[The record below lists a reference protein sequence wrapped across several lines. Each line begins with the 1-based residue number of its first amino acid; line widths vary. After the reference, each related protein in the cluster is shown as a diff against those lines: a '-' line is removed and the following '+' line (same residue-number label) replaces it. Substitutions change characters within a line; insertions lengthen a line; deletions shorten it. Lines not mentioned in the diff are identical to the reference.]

1 MRFLSPKVL
10 IISIIQIAL
19 TVILLVA
26 LARLLDPARLRQL
39 LQAAD
44 PVWLMIGFVILAA
57 QQIIS
62 AERWRLVVVAL
73 SAPRYRMS
81 FYLFWQG
88 LSMLCS
94 MVLPSIIGADLVRT
108 YVLSGRTPIGTA
120 VRIVLIDRALGLL
133 ALATLVIVSVLILPR
148 FFIAQPLLLLSVAIA
163 VCGLATYLVLTRL
176 VPRLKGAQ
184 RAALAARELGLDLRR
199 TVEGSGRARVILISL
214 TLHLLSVF
222 AFVSLGNAI
231 GMPEVDFVHYLAI
244 VSCALLVTIIPI
256 SIGGWGIR
264 ESALVIG
271 FGLLSVEPERA
282 FTLSATF
289 GLLVMLSSAVVAL
302 LGIPTFFQKP
312 IEDLVDAR

>member
-10 IISIIQIAL
+10 IISAIQIAL
-19 TVILLVA
+19 TVVLLVA
-26 LARLLDPARLRQL
+26 LARVLDPAKLRQL
-39 LQAAD
+39 LQAAN
-44 PVWLMIGFVILAA
+44 PVWLTVGFIILTA

-73 SAPRYRMS
+73 SAPQYRMW

-88 LSMLCS
+88 LSMLCA

-108 YVLSGRTPIGTA
+108 YALSGCTPIGTV

-133 ALATLVIVSVLILPR
+133 ALATLVMVSVLVLPG
-148 FFIAQPLLLLSVAIA
+148 FFSAQPLLLLSVAIA
-163 VCGLATYLVLTRL
+163 VCGPATYLVLTRL
-176 VPRLKGAQ
+176 VPRLRGTQ
-184 RAALAARELGLDLRR
+184 RLVLAARELGLDLKR
-199 TVEGSGRARVILISL
+199 TVEGKGSTRVILISL
-214 TLHLLSVF
+214 SLHLLSVF
-222 AFVSLGNAI
+222 AFLALGNAI

-271 FGLLSVEPERA
+271 FGLVSVEPERA

-302 LGIPTFFQKP
+302 LGTPTFFQKP
-312 IEDLVDAR
+312 IDDPVDAR

>member
-10 IISIIQIAL
+10 IISAIQIAL
-19 TVILLVA
+19 TVVLLVA
-26 LARLLDPARLRQL
+26 LARVLDPAKLRQL
-39 LQAAD
+39 LQAAN
-44 PVWLMIGFVILAA
+44 PVWLTVGFIILTA

-73 SAPRYRMS
+73 SAPQYRMW

-88 LSMLCS
+88 LSMLCA

-108 YVLSGRTPIGTA
+108 YALSGRTPIGTV

-133 ALATLVIVSVLILPR
+133 ALATLVIVSVLVLPG
-148 FFIAQPLLLLSVAIA
+148 FFSAQPLLLLSVAIA
-163 VCGLATYLVLTRL
+163 VCGPATYLALTRL
-176 VPRLKGAQ
+176 VPRLRGTQ
-184 RAALAARELGLDLRR
+184 RLVLAARELGLDLRR
-199 TVEGSGRARVILISL
+199 TVEGKGSARVILISL
-214 TLHLLSVF
+214 SLHLLSVF
-222 AFVSLGNAI
+222 AFLALGNAI

-271 FGLLSVEPERA
+271 FGLVSVEPERA

-302 LGIPTFFQKP
+302 LGTPTFFQKP
-312 IEDLVDAR
+312 IDDPVDAR

>member
-10 IISIIQIAL
+10 IISAIQIAL
-19 TVILLVA
+19 TVVLLVA
-26 LARLLDPARLRQL
+26 LARLLDPAKLREL
-39 LQAAD
+39 LQAAN
-44 PVWLMIGFVILAA
+44 PVWLTVGFAILTA

-73 SAPRYRMS
+73 SAPQYRMW

-108 YVLSGRTPIGTA
+108 YALSGRTPIGTV

-133 ALATLVIVSVLILPR
+133 ALATLVLVSVLLLPR
-148 FFIAQPLLLLSVAIA
+148 FFSAQPLLLLSVAIA
-163 VCGLATYLVLTRL
+163 ICGPVTYLVLTRL
-176 VPRLKGAQ
+176 VPRLKGPQ
-184 RAALAARELGLDLRR
+184 RLVLAARQLGLDLKR
-199 TVEGSGRARVILISL
+199 TVEGKGSTRVILISL
-214 TLHLLSVF
+214 SLHLLSVF
-222 AFVSLGNAI
+222 AFLALGNAI

-271 FGLLSVEPERA
+271 FGLVSVEPERA

-289 GLLVMLSSAVVAL
+289 GVLVMLSSAVVAL
-302 LGIPTFFQKP
+302 LGTPTFFQKP
-312 IEDLVDAR
+312 ADDLAEAR

>member
-10 IISIIQIAL
+10 VISVIQFAL
-19 TVILLVA
+19 TVVLLVA
-26 LARLLDPARLRQL
+26 LTRVLDPAKLRQL
-39 LQAAD
+39 LQAAN
-44 PVWLMIGFVILAA
+44 PVWLTVGFVILTA

-62 AERWRLVVVAL
+62 AERWRLVAVAL
-73 SAPRYRMS
+73 SAPKYSMW

-108 YVLSGRTPIGTA
+108 YALSGRTPIGTV

-133 ALATLVIVSVLILPR
+133 ALATLVIVSVLVLPG
-148 FFIAQPLLLLSVAIA
+148 FFKAQPLLLLSVAIA
-163 VCGLATYLVLTRL
+163 VCGPATYLILTRL
-176 VPRLKGAQ
+176 VPRLRGTQ
-184 RAALAARELGLDLRR
+184 RLVLAARELGLDLKR
-199 TVEGSGRARVILISL
+199 TVEGKGSTRVILISL
-214 TLHLLSVF
+214 SLHLLSVF
-222 AFVSLGNAI
+222 AFLALGNAI

-271 FGLLSVEPERA
+271 FGLVSVEPERA

-289 GLLVMLSSAVVAL
+289 GLLVMLSSATVAL

>member
-1 MRFLSPKVL
+1 MRFLSPKIL
-10 IISIIQIAL
+10 IISVIQIAL
-19 TVILLVA
+19 TVVLLVA
-26 LARLLDPARLRQL
+26 LARLLDPAKLRQL
-39 LQAAD
+39 LQAAN
-44 PVWLMIGFVILAA
+44 PVWLTVGIVILTA

-62 AERWRLVVVAL
+62 AERWRLVAVAL
-73 SAPRYRMS
+73 SAPQYRMW

-108 YVLSGRTPIGTA
+108 YALSGRTPIGTV

-133 ALATLVIVSVLILPR
+133 ALATLVIVSVLVLPG
-148 FFIAQPLLLLSVAIA
+148 FFSAQPLLLLSVAIA
-163 VCGLATYLVLTRL
+163 VCGPATYLVLTRL
-176 VPRLKGAQ
+176 VPGLRGTQRLV
-184 RAALAARELGLDLRR
+184 LAARELGLDLKR
-199 TVEGSGRARVILISL
+199 TVEGKGSTRVILISL
-214 TLHLLSVF
+214 SLHLLSVF
-222 AFVSLGNAI
+222 AFLALGNAI

-271 FGLLSVEPERA
+271 FGLVSVEPERA

-312 IEDLVDAR
+312 IEDPVDAR

>member
-10 IISIIQIAL
+10 IISVIQIAL
-19 TVILLVA
+19 TVVLLVA
-26 LARLLDPARLRQL
+26 LARLLDPAKLRQL
-39 LQAAD
+39 LQAAN
-44 PVWLMIGFVILAA
+44 PVWLTVGFLILTA

-62 AERWRLVVVAL
+62 AERWRLVAVAL
-73 SAPRYRMS
+73 SAPQYRMW

-108 YVLSGRTPIGTA
+108 YALSGRTPIGPV

-133 ALATLVIVSVLILPR
+133 ALATLVMVSVLVLPG
-148 FFIAQPLLLLSVAIA
+148 FFSAQPLLLLSVAIA
-163 VCGLATYLVLTRL
+163 VCGPATYLALTRL
-176 VPRLKGAQ
+176 VPRLRGTQ
-184 RAALAARELGLDLRR
+184 RLVLAARELGLDLRR
-199 TVEGSGRARVILISL
+199 TVEGKGSARVILISL
-214 TLHLLSVF
+214 SLHLLSVF
-222 AFVSLGNAI
+222 AFLALGNAI

-271 FGLLSVEPERA
+271 FGLVSVEPERA

-302 LGIPTFFQKP
+302 LGTPTFFQKP
-312 IEDLVDAR
+312 IDDPVDAR

>member
-10 IISIIQIAL
+10 IISVIQIAL
-19 TVILLVA
+19 TVVLLVA
-26 LARLLDPARLRQL
+26 LARLLDPAKLRQL
-39 LQAAD
+39 LQAAN
-44 PVWLMIGFVILAA
+44 PVWLTVGFLILTA

-62 AERWRLVVVAL
+62 AERWRLVAVAL
-73 SAPRYRMS
+73 SAPQYRMW

-108 YVLSGRTPIGTA
+108 YALSGRTPIGMV

-133 ALATLVIVSVLILPR
+133 ALATLVIVSVLVLPG
-148 FFIAQPLLLLSVAIA
+148 FFSAQPLLLLSVAIA
-163 VCGLATYLVLTRL
+163 VCGPATYLALTRL
-176 VPRLKGAQ
+176 VPRLRGTQ
-184 RAALAARELGLDLRR
+184 RLVLAARELGLDLRR
-199 TVEGSGRARVILISL
+199 TVEGKGSARVILISL
-214 TLHLLSVF
+214 SLHLLSVF
-222 AFVSLGNAI
+222 AFLALGNAI

-271 FGLLSVEPERA
+271 FGLVSVEPERA

-302 LGIPTFFQKP
+302 LGTPTFFQKP
-312 IEDLVDAR
+312 IEDPVDAR

>member
-1 MRFLSPKVL
+1 MRFLSPKIL
-10 IISIIQIAL
+10 IISVIQIAL
-19 TVILLVA
+19 TVVLLVA
-26 LARLLDPARLRQL
+26 LARLLDPAKLRQL
-39 LQAAD
+39 LQAAN
-44 PVWLMIGFVILAA
+44 PVWLTVGFIILTA

-73 SAPRYRMS
+73 SAPQYRMW

-108 YVLSGRTPIGTA
+108 YALSGRTPIGTV

-133 ALATLVIVSVLILPR
+133 ALATLVIVSVLVLPG
-148 FFIAQPLLLLSVAIA
+148 FFSAQPLLLLSVAIA
-163 VCGLATYLVLTRL
+163 VCGPATYLVLTRL
-176 VPRLKGAQ
+176 VPRLRGTQ
-184 RAALAARELGLDLRR
+184 RLVLAARELGLDLKR
-199 TVEGSGRARVILISL
+199 TVEGKGSTRVILISL
-214 TLHLLSVF
+214 SLHLLSVF
-222 AFVSLGNAI
+222 AFLALGNAI

-271 FGLLSVEPERA
+271 FGLVSVEPERA

-302 LGIPTFFQKP
+302 LGTPTFFQKP
-312 IEDLVDAR
+312 IEDPVDAR

>member
-10 IISIIQIAL
+10 IISAIQIAL
-19 TVILLVA
+19 TVVLLVA
-26 LARLLDPARLRQL
+26 LARVLDPAKLRQL
-39 LQAAD
+39 LQAAN
-44 PVWLMIGFVILAA
+44 PVWLTVGFIILIA

-73 SAPRYRMS
+73 SAPQYRMW

-88 LSMLCS
+88 LSMLCG

-108 YVLSGRTPIGTA
+108 YALSGRTPIGTV

-133 ALATLVIVSVLILPR
+133 ALATLVIVSVLVLPG
-148 FFIAQPLLLLSVAIA
+148 FFSAQPLLLLSVAIA
-163 VCGLATYLVLTRL
+163 VCGPATYLVLTRL
-176 VPRLKGAQ
+176 VPRLRGTQ
-184 RAALAARELGLDLRR
+184 RLVLAARELGLDLKR
-199 TVEGSGRARVILISL
+199 TVEGKGSTRVILISL
-214 TLHLLSVF
+214 SLHLLSVF
-222 AFVSLGNAI
+222 AFLALGNAI

-271 FGLLSVEPERA
+271 FGLVSVEPERA

-302 LGIPTFFQKP
+302 LGTPTFFQKP
-312 IEDLVDAR
+312 IEDPVDAR

>member
-1 MRFLSPKVL
+1 MRFLSPKIL
-10 IISIIQIAL
+10 IISVIQIAL
-19 TVILLVA
+19 TVVLLVA
-26 LARLLDPARLRQL
+26 LARLLDPAKLRQL
-39 LQAAD
+39 LQAAN
-44 PVWLMIGFVILAA
+44 PVWLTVGFLILTA

-62 AERWRLVVVAL
+62 AERWRLVAVAL
-73 SAPRYRMS
+73 SAPQYRMW

-108 YVLSGRTPIGTA
+108 YALSGRTPIGTV

-133 ALATLVIVSVLILPR
+133 ALATLVIVSVLVLPG
-148 FFIAQPLLLLSVAIA
+148 FFSAQPLLLLSVAIA
-163 VCGLATYLVLTRL
+163 VCGPATYLVLTRL
-176 VPRLKGAQ
+176 VPGLRGTQRLV
-184 RAALAARELGLDLRR
+184 LAARELGLDLKR
-199 TVEGSGRARVILISL
+199 TVEGKGSTRVILISL
-214 TLHLLSVF
+214 SLHLLSVF
-222 AFVSLGNAI
+222 AFLALGNAI

-271 FGLLSVEPERA
+271 FGLVSVEPERA

-312 IEDLVDAR
+312 IEDPVDAR

>member
-10 IISIIQIAL
+10 IISVIQIAL
-19 TVILLVA
+19 TVVLLVA
-26 LARLLDPARLRQL
+26 LARLLDPAKLRQL
-39 LQAAD
+39 LQAAN
-44 PVWLMIGFVILAA
+44 PVWLTVGFLILTA

-62 AERWRLVVVAL
+62 AERWRLVAVAL
-73 SAPRYRMS
+73 SAPQYRMW

-108 YVLSGRTPIGTA
+108 YALSGRTPIGMV

-133 ALATLVIVSVLILPR
+133 ALATLVIVSVLVLPG
-148 FFIAQPLLLLSVAIA
+148 FFSAQPLLLLSVAIA
-163 VCGLATYLVLTRL
+163 VCGPATYLALTRL
-176 VPRLKGAQ
+176 VPRLRGTQ
-184 RAALAARELGLDLRR
+184 RLVLAARELGLDLKR
-199 TVEGSGRARVILISL
+199 TVEGKGSTRVILISL
-214 TLHLLSVF
+214 SLHLLSVF
-222 AFVSLGNAI
+222 AFLALGNAI

-271 FGLLSVEPERA
+271 FGLVSVEPERA

-302 LGIPTFFQKP
+302 LGTPTFFQKP
-312 IEDLVDAR
+312 IDDPVDAR

>member
-10 IISIIQIAL
+10 IISAIQIAL
-19 TVILLVA
+19 TVVLLVA
-26 LARLLDPARLRQL
+26 LARVLDPAKLRQL
-39 LQAAD
+39 LQAAN
-44 PVWLMIGFVILAA
+44 PVWLTVGFLILTA

-62 AERWRLVVVAL
+62 AERWRLVAVAL
-73 SAPRYRMS
+73 SAPQYRMW

-108 YVLSGRTPIGTA
+108 YALSGRTPIGMV

-133 ALATLVIVSVLILPR
+133 ALATLVIVSVLVLPG
-148 FFIAQPLLLLSVAIA
+148 FFSAQPLLLLSVAIA
-163 VCGLATYLVLTRL
+163 VCGPATYLVLTRL
-176 VPRLKGAQ
+176 VPRLRGTQ
-184 RAALAARELGLDLRR
+184 RLVLAARELGLDLKR
-199 TVEGSGRARVILISL
+199 TVEGKGSTRVILISL
-214 TLHLLSVF
+214 SLHLLSVF
-222 AFVSLGNAI
+222 AFLALGNAI

-271 FGLLSVEPERA
+271 LGLVSVEPERA

-302 LGIPTFFQKP
+302 LGTPTFFQKP
-312 IEDLVDAR
+312 IDDPVDAR

>member
-10 IISIIQIAL
+10 IISAIQIAL
-19 TVILLVA
+19 TVVLLVA
-26 LARLLDPARLRQL
+26 LARVLDPAKLRQL
-39 LQAAD
+39 LQAAN
-44 PVWLMIGFVILAA
+44 PVWLTVGFIILTA

-73 SAPRYRMS
+73 SAPQYRMW

-108 YVLSGRTPIGTA
+108 YALSGRTPIGTV

-133 ALATLVIVSVLILPR
+133 ALATLVIVSVLVLPG
-148 FFIAQPLLLLSVAIA
+148 FFSAQPLLLLSVAIA
-163 VCGLATYLVLTRL
+163 VCGPATYLVLTRL
-176 VPRLKGAQ
+176 VPRLKGTQ
-184 RAALAARELGLDLRR
+184 RLVLAARELGLDLKR
-199 TVEGSGRARVILISL
+199 TVEGKGSTRVILISL
-214 TLHLLSVF
+214 SLHLLSVF
-222 AFVSLGNAI
+222 AFLALGNAI

-271 FGLLSVEPERA
+271 FGLVSVEPERA

-312 IEDLVDAR
+312 IEDPVDAR

>member
-1 MRFLSPKVL
+1 MRFLSPKIL
-10 IISIIQIAL
+10 IISVIQIAL
-19 TVILLVA
+19 TVVLLVA
-26 LARLLDPARLRQL
+26 LARLLDPAKLRQL
-39 LQAAD
+39 LQAAN
-44 PVWLMIGFVILAA
+44 PVWLTVGFIILTA

-73 SAPRYRMS
+73 SAPQYRMW

-88 LSMLCS
+88 LSMLCA

-108 YVLSGRTPIGTA
+108 YALSGRTPIGTV

-133 ALATLVIVSVLILPR
+133 ALATLVMVSVLVLPG
-148 FFIAQPLLLLSVAIA
+148 FFSAQPLLLLSVAIA
-163 VCGLATYLVLTRL
+163 VCGPATYLALTRL
-176 VPRLKGAQ
+176 VPRLRGTQ
-184 RAALAARELGLDLRR
+184 RLVLAARELGLDLRR
-199 TVEGSGRARVILISL
+199 TVEGKGSARVILISL
-214 TLHLLSVF
+214 SLHLLSVF
-222 AFVSLGNAI
+222 AFLALGNAI

-271 FGLLSVEPERA
+271 FGLVSVEPERA

-302 LGIPTFFQKP
+302 LGTPTFFQKP
-312 IEDLVDAR
+312 IDDPVDAR

>member
-10 IISIIQIAL
+10 IISAIQIAL
-19 TVILLVA
+19 TVVLLVA
-26 LARLLDPARLRQL
+26 LARVLDPAKLRQL
-39 LQAAD
+39 LQAAN
-44 PVWLMIGFVILAA
+44 PVWLTVGFIILTA

-73 SAPRYRMS
+73 SAPQYRMW

-108 YVLSGRTPIGTA
+108 YALSGRTPIGTV

-133 ALATLVIVSVLILPR
+133 ALATLVMVSVLVLPG
-148 FFIAQPLLLLSVAIA
+148 FFSAQPLLLLSVAIA
-163 VCGLATYLVLTRL
+163 VCGPATYLVLTRL
-176 VPRLKGAQ
+176 VPRLRGTQ
-184 RAALAARELGLDLRR
+184 RLVLAARELGLDLKR
-199 TVEGSGRARVILISL
+199 TVEGKGSTRVILISL
-214 TLHLLSVF
+214 SLHLLSVF
-222 AFVSLGNAI
+222 AFLALGNAI

-271 FGLLSVEPERA
+271 FGLVSVEPERA

-302 LGIPTFFQKP
+302 LGTPTFFQKP
-312 IEDLVDAR
+312 IEDPVDAR

>member
-26 LARLLDPARLRQL
+26 LARLLDPAKLRQL

-73 SAPRYRMS
+73 SAPQYRMS

-133 ALATLVIVSVLILPR
+133 ALTTLVIVSVLILPR

-163 VCGLATYLVLTRL
+163 VCGPATYLILTRL

-312 IEDLVDAR
+312 IEDLGDAR

>member
-10 IISIIQIAL
+10 IISVIQIAL
-19 TVILLVA
+19 TVVLLVA
-26 LARLLDPARLRQL
+26 LARLLDPAKLRQL
-39 LQAAD
+39 LQAAN
-44 PVWLMIGFVILAA
+44 PVWLTVGFLILTA

-62 AERWRLVVVAL
+62 AERWRLVAVAL
-73 SAPRYRMS
+73 SAPQYRMW

-108 YVLSGRTPIGTA
+108 YALSGRTPIGMV

-133 ALATLVIVSVLILPR
+133 ALATLVIVSVLVLPG
-148 FFIAQPLLLLSVAIA
+148 FFSAQPLLLLSVAIA
-163 VCGLATYLVLTRL
+163 VCGPATYLVLTRL
-176 VPRLKGAQ
+176 VPRLRGTQ
-184 RAALAARELGLDLRR
+184 RLVLAARELGLDLKR
-199 TVEGSGRARVILISL
+199 TVEGKGSARVILISAS
-214 TLHLLSVF
+214 LHLLSVF
-222 AFVSLGNAI
+222 AFLALGNAI

-271 FGLLSVEPERA
+271 FGLVSVEPERA

-302 LGIPTFFQKP
+302 LGTPTFFQKP
-312 IEDLVDAR
+312 IPVDAR

>member
-10 IISIIQIAL
+10 IISAIQIAL
-19 TVILLVA
+19 TVVLLVA
-26 LARLLDPARLRQL
+26 LARLLDPAKLRQL
-39 LQAAD
+39 LQAAN
-44 PVWLMIGFVILAA
+44 PVWLTVGFLILTA

-62 AERWRLVVVAL
+62 AERWRLVAVAL
-73 SAPRYRMS
+73 SAPQYRMW

-108 YVLSGRTPIGTA
+108 YALSGRTPIGMV

-133 ALATLVIVSVLILPR
+133 ALATLVIVSVLVLPG
-148 FFIAQPLLLLSVAIA
+148 FFSAQPLLLLSVAIA
-163 VCGLATYLVLTRL
+163 VCGPATYLALTRL
-176 VPRLKGAQ
+176 VPRLRGTQ
-184 RAALAARELGLDLRR
+184 RLVLAARELGLDLRR
-199 TVEGSGRARVILISL
+199 TVEGKGSARVILISL
-214 TLHLLSVF
+214 SLHLLSVF
-222 AFVSLGNAI
+222 AFLALGNAI

-271 FGLLSVEPERA
+271 FGLVSVEPERA

-312 IEDLVDAR
+312 IEDPVDAR

>member
-10 IISIIQIAL
+10 IISAIQIAL
-19 TVILLVA
+19 TVVLLVA
-26 LARLLDPARLRQL
+26 LARVLDPAKLRQL
-39 LQAAD
+39 LQAAN
-44 PVWLMIGFVILAA
+44 PVWLTVGFIILTA

-73 SAPRYRMS
+73 SAPQYRMW

-88 LSMLCS
+88 LSMLCA

-108 YVLSGRTPIGTA
+108 YALSGRTPIGTV

-133 ALATLVIVSVLILPR
+133 ALATLVIVSVLVLPG
-148 FFIAQPLLLLSVAIA
+148 FFSAQPLLLLSVAIA
-163 VCGLATYLVLTRL
+163 VCGPATYLALTRL
-176 VPRLKGAQ
+176 VPRLRGTQ
-184 RAALAARELGLDLRR
+184 RLVLAARELGLDLKR
-199 TVEGSGRARVILISL
+199 TVEGKGSTRVILISL
-214 TLHLLSVF
+214 SLHLLSVF
-222 AFVSLGNAI
+222 AFLALGNAI

-271 FGLLSVEPERA
+271 FGLVSVEPERA

-302 LGIPTFFQKP
+302 LGTPTFFQKP
-312 IEDLVDAR
+312 IEDPVDAR

>member
-10 IISIIQIAL
+10 IISAIQIAL
-19 TVILLVA
+19 TVVLLVA
-26 LARLLDPARLRQL
+26 LARVLDPAKLRQL
-39 LQAAD
+39 LQAAN
-44 PVWLMIGFVILAA
+44 PVWLTVGFIILTA

-73 SAPRYRMS
+73 SAPQYRMW

-88 LSMLCS
+88 LSMLCA

-108 YVLSGRTPIGTA
+108 YALSGRTPIGMV

-133 ALATLVIVSVLILPR
+133 ALATLVIVSVLVLPG
-148 FFIAQPLLLLSVAIA
+148 FFSAQPLLLLSVAIA
-163 VCGLATYLVLTRL
+163 VCGPATYLALTRL
-176 VPRLKGAQ
+176 VPRLRGTQ
-184 RAALAARELGLDLRR
+184 RLVLAARELGLDLKR
-199 TVEGSGRARVILISL
+199 TVEGKGSTRVILISL
-214 TLHLLSVF
+214 SLHLLSVF
-222 AFVSLGNAI
+222 AFLALGNAI

-271 FGLLSVEPERA
+271 FGLVSVEPERA

-302 LGIPTFFQKP
+302 FGTPTFFQKP
-312 IEDLVDAR
+312 IEDPVDAR

>member
-1 MRFLSPKVL
+1 MRFLSPKIF
-10 IISIIQIAL
+10 IISVIQIAL
-19 TVILLVA
+19 TVVLLVA
-26 LARLLDPARLRQL
+26 LARLLDPAKLRQL
-39 LQAAD
+39 LQAAN
-44 PVWLMIGFVILAA
+44 PVWLTVGIVILTA

-62 AERWRLVVVAL
+62 AERWRLVAVAL
-73 SAPRYRMS
+73 SAPQYRMW

-108 YVLSGRTPIGTA
+108 YALSGRTPIGTV

-133 ALATLVIVSVLILPR
+133 ALATLVIVSVLVLPG
-148 FFIAQPLLLLSVAIA
+148 FFSAQPLLLLSVAIA
-163 VCGLATYLVLTRL
+163 VCGPATYLVLTRL
-176 VPRLKGAQ
+176 VPGLRGTQRLV
-184 RAALAARELGLDLRR
+184 LAARELGLDLKR
-199 TVEGSGRARVILISL
+199 TVEGKGSTRVILISL
-214 TLHLLSVF
+214 SLHLLSVF
-222 AFVSLGNAI
+222 AFLALGNAI

-271 FGLLSVEPERA
+271 FGLVSVEPERA

-312 IEDLVDAR
+312 IEDPVDAR

>member
-10 IISIIQIAL
+10 IISVIQIAL
-19 TVILLVA
+19 TVVLLVA
-26 LARLLDPARLRQL
+26 LARLLDPAKLRQL
-39 LQAAD
+39 LQAAN
-44 PVWLMIGFVILAA
+44 PVWLTVGFLILTA

-62 AERWRLVVVAL
+62 AERWRLVAVAL
-73 SAPRYRMS
+73 SAPQYRMW

-108 YVLSGRTPIGTA
+108 YALSGRTPIGMV

-133 ALATLVIVSVLILPR
+133 ALATLVIVSVLVLPS
-148 FFIAQPLLLLSVAIA
+148 FFSAQPLLLLSVAIA
-163 VCGLATYLVLTRL
+163 VCGPATYLALTRL
-176 VPRLKGAQ
+176 VPRLRGTQ
-184 RAALAARELGLDLRR
+184 RLVLAARELGLDLRR
-199 TVEGSGRARVILISL
+199 TVEGKGSARVILISL
-214 TLHLLSVF
+214 SLHLLSVF
-222 AFVSLGNAI
+222 AFLALGNAI

-271 FGLLSVEPERA
+271 FGLVSVEPERA

-302 LGIPTFFQKP
+302 LGTPTFFQKP
-312 IEDLVDAR
+312 IDDPVNAR

>member
-1 MRFLSPKVL
+1 VRLLSPKIL
-10 IISIIQIAL
+10 IISVIQIAL

-26 LARLLDPARLRQL
+26 LARLLDPAKLRQL
-39 LQAAD
+39 LQAAN
-44 PVWLMIGFVILAA
+44 PVWLTVGFVILVA

-73 SAPRYRMS
+73 STPQYRMR

-108 YVLSGRTPIGTA
+108 YALSGRTPIGTV

-133 ALATLVIVSVLILPR
+133 VLATLVIVSVLILPR
-148 FFIAQPLLLLSVAIA
+148 FFVAQPLLLLAVAIA
-163 VCGLATYLVLTRL
+163 VCGPVTYLVLTRL
-176 VPRLKGAQ
+176 IPRLRGSQ
-184 RAALAARELGLDLRR
+184 RLVLAARQLGLDLKR
-199 TVEGSGRARVILISL
+199 TVEGKGSTRVILTSL
-214 TLHLLSVF
+214 SLHLLSVF
-222 AFVSLGNAI
+222 AFLALGNAF
-231 GMPEVDFVHYLAI
+231 GMPEVDFAHYLAI
-244 VSCALLVTIIPI
+244 VSSALLVTIIPI

-271 FGLLSVEPERA
+271 FGLVSVEPERA

-289 GLLVMLSSAVVAL
+289 GLLVMLSSGVVAL
-302 LGIPTFFQKP
+302 LGTPTFFQKP
-312 IEDLVDAR
+312 IDDLADAR

>member
-10 IISIIQIAL
+10 IISAIQIAL
-19 TVILLVA
+19 TVVLLVA
-26 LARLLDPARLRQL
+26 LARVLDPAKLRQL
-39 LQAAD
+39 LQAAN
-44 PVWLMIGFVILAA
+44 PVWLTVGFLILTA

-62 AERWRLVVVAL
+62 AERWRLVAVAL
-73 SAPRYRMS
+73 SAPQYRMW

-88 LSMLCS
+88 LSMLCA

-108 YVLSGRTPIGTA
+108 YALSGRTPIGMV

-133 ALATLVIVSVLILPR
+133 ALATLVIVSVLVLPG
-148 FFIAQPLLLLSVAIA
+148 FFSAQPLLLLSVAIA
-163 VCGLATYLVLTRL
+163 VCGPATYLVLTRL
-176 VPRLKGAQ
+176 VPRLRGTQ
-184 RAALAARELGLDLRR
+184 RLVLAARELGLDLKR
-199 TVEGSGRARVILISL
+199 TVEGKGSTRVILISL
-214 TLHLLSVF
+214 SLHLLSVF
-222 AFVSLGNAI
+222 AFLALGNAI

-271 FGLLSVEPERA
+271 FGLVSVEPERA

-302 LGIPTFFQKP
+302 LGTPTFFQKP
-312 IEDLVDAR
+312 IEDPVDAR

>member
-10 IISIIQIAL
+10 IISAIQIAL
-19 TVILLVA
+19 TVVLLVA
-26 LARLLDPARLRQL
+26 LARVLDPAKLRQL
-39 LQAAD
+39 LQAAN
-44 PVWLMIGFVILAA
+44 PVWLTVGFIILTA

-73 SAPRYRMS
+73 SAPQYRMW

-88 LSMLCS
+88 LSMLCA

-108 YVLSGRTPIGTA
+108 YALSGRTPIGTV

-133 ALATLVIVSVLILPR
+133 ALATLVMVSVLVLPG
-148 FFIAQPLLLLSVAIA
+148 FFSAQPLLLLSVAIA
-163 VCGLATYLVLTRL
+163 VCGPATYLVLTRL
-176 VPRLKGAQ
+176 VPRLRGTQ
-184 RAALAARELGLDLRR
+184 RLVLAARELGLDLKR
-199 TVEGSGRARVILISL
+199 TVEGKGSTRVILISL
-214 TLHLLSVF
+214 SLHLLSVF
-222 AFVSLGNAI
+222 AFLALGNAI

-271 FGLLSVEPERA
+271 FGLVSVEPERA

-312 IEDLVDAR
+312 IEDPVDAR

>member
-10 IISIIQIAL
+10 IISAIQIAL
-19 TVILLVA
+19 TVVLLVA
-26 LARLLDPARLRQL
+26 LARLLDPAKLRQL
-39 LQAAD
+39 LQAAN
-44 PVWLMIGFVILAA
+44 PVWLTVGFLILTA

-62 AERWRLVVVAL
+62 AERWRLVAVAL
-73 SAPRYRMS
+73 SAPQYRMW

-108 YVLSGRTPIGTA
+108 YALSGRTPIGMV

-133 ALATLVIVSVLILPR
+133 ALATLVIVSVLVLPG
-148 FFIAQPLLLLSVAIA
+148 FFSAQPLLLLSVAIA
-163 VCGLATYLVLTRL
+163 VCGPATYLALTRL
-176 VPRLKGAQ
+176 VPRLRGTQ
-184 RAALAARELGLDLRR
+184 RLVLAARELGLDLRR
-199 TVEGSGRARVILISL
+199 TVEGKGSARVILISL
-214 TLHLLSVF
+214 SLHLLSVF
-222 AFVSLGNAI
+222 AFLALGNAI

-271 FGLLSVEPERA
+271 FGLVSVEPERA

-302 LGIPTFFQKP
+302 LGTPTFFQKP
-312 IEDLVDAR
+312 IDDPVDAR

>member
-73 SAPRYRMS
+73 SAPQYRMS

>member
-10 IISIIQIAL
+10 IISAIQIAL

-26 LARLLDPARLRQL
+26 LARLLDPAKLRQL
-39 LQAAD
+39 LQAAN
-44 PVWLMIGFVILAA
+44 PVWLTVGFIILTA

-73 SAPRYRMS
+73 SAPQYRMW

-108 YVLSGRTPIGTA
+108 YALSGRTPIGTV

-133 ALATLVIVSVLILPR
+133 ALATLVLVSVLILPR
-148 FFIAQPLLLLSVAIA
+148 FFNAQPLLLLSVAIA
-163 VCGLATYLVLTRL
+163 ICGPATYLVLTRL
-176 VPRLKGAQ
+176 VPRLKGSH
-184 RAALAARELGLDLRR
+184 RLVLAARELGLDLKR
-199 TVEGSGRARVILISL
+199 TVEGKGSTRVILISL
-214 TLHLLSVF
+214 SLHLLSVF
-222 AFVSLGNAI
+222 AFLALGNAI

-271 FGLLSVEPERA
+271 FGLVSVEPERA

-312 IEDLVDAR
+312 IEDLVDAE

>member
-10 IISIIQIAL
+10 IISAIQIAL
-19 TVILLVA
+19 TVVLLVA
-26 LARLLDPARLRQL
+26 LARVLDPAKLRQL
-39 LQAAD
+39 LQAAN
-44 PVWLMIGFVILAA
+44 PVWLTVGFIILTA

-62 AERWRLVVVAL
+62 AERWRLVAVAL
-73 SAPRYRMS
+73 SAPQYRMW

-108 YVLSGRTPIGTA
+108 YALSGRTPIGTV

-133 ALATLVIVSVLILPR
+133 ALATLVIVSVLVLPG
-148 FFIAQPLLLLSVAIA
+148 FFSAQPLLLLSVAIA
-163 VCGLATYLVLTRL
+163 VCGPATYLALTRL
-176 VPRLKGAQ
+176 VPRLRGTQ
-184 RAALAARELGLDLRR
+184 RLVLAARELGLDLRR
-199 TVEGSGRARVILISL
+199 TVEGKGSARVILISL
-214 TLHLLSVF
+214 SLHLLSVF
-222 AFVSLGNAI
+222 AFLALGNAI

-271 FGLLSVEPERA
+271 FGLVSVEPERA

-302 LGIPTFFQKP
+302 LGTPTFFQKP
-312 IEDLVDAR
+312 IDDPVDAR

>member
-1 MRFLSPKVL
+1 MRFLTPKVL
-10 IISIIQIAL
+10 IISVVQIAL

-26 LARLLDPARLRQL
+26 LVRLLDPAKLRQL
-39 LQAAD
+39 LQAAN
-44 PVWLMIGFVILAA
+44 PVWLTVGFVILVT

-73 SAPRYRMS
+73 SAPQYRMS

-108 YVLSGRTPIGTA
+108 YALSGRTPIGTV

-148 FFIAQPLLLLSVAIA
+148 FFNAQPLLLLSVAIA
-163 VCGLATYLVLTRL
+163 ICGPATYLVLTRL
-176 VPRLKGAQ
+176 VPRLKGSH
-184 RAALAARELGLDLRR
+184 RLVLAARELGLDLKR
-199 TVEGSGRARVILISL
+199 TVEGKGSARVILISL
-214 TLHLLSVF
+214 SLHLLSVF
-222 AFVSLGNAI
+222 AFLALGNAI

-271 FGLLSVEPERA
+271 FGLVSVEPERA

-302 LGIPTFFQKP
+302 IGIPTFFQKP
-312 IEDLVDAR
+312 IEDLVDTR

>member
-1 MRFLSPKVL
+1 MRFLSPKIL
-10 IISIIQIAL
+10 IISVIQIAL
-19 TVILLVA
+19 TVVLLVA
-26 LARLLDPARLRQL
+26 LARVLDPAKLRQL
-39 LQAAD
+39 LQAAN
-44 PVWLMIGFVILAA
+44 PVWLTVGFIILTA

-62 AERWRLVVVAL
+62 AERWRLVAIAL
-73 SAPRYRMS
+73 SAPQYRMW

-108 YVLSGRTPIGTA
+108 YALSGRTPIGTV

-133 ALATLVIVSVLILPR
+133 ALATLVIVSVLVLPG
-148 FFIAQPLLLLSVAIA
+148 FFSAQPLLLLSVAIA
-163 VCGLATYLVLTRL
+163 VCGPATYLVLTRL
-176 VPRLKGAQ
+176 VPGLRGTQRLV
-184 RAALAARELGLDLRR
+184 LAARELGLDLKR
-199 TVEGSGRARVILISL
+199 TVEGKGSTRVILISL
-214 TLHLLSVF
+214 SLHLLSVF
-222 AFVSLGNAI
+222 AFLALGNAI

-271 FGLLSVEPERA
+271 FGLVSVEPERA

-302 LGIPTFFQKP
+302 LGTPTFFQKP
-312 IEDLVDAR
+312 IEDPVDAR

>member
-10 IISIIQIAL
+10 IISAIQIAL
-19 TVILLVA
+19 TVVLLVA
-26 LARLLDPARLRQL
+26 LARVLDPAKLRQL
-39 LQAAD
+39 LQAAN
-44 PVWLMIGFVILAA
+44 PVWLTVGFIILTA

-73 SAPRYRMS
+73 SAPQYRMW

-108 YVLSGRTPIGTA
+108 YALSGRTPIGTV

-133 ALATLVIVSVLILPR
+133 ALATLVIVSVLVLPG
-148 FFIAQPLLLLSVAIA
+148 FFSAQPLLLLSVAIA
-163 VCGLATYLVLTRL
+163 VCGPATYLVLTRL
-176 VPRLKGAQ
+176 VPRLRGTQ
-184 RAALAARELGLDLRR
+184 RLVLAARELGLDLKR
-199 TVEGSGRARVILISL
+199 TVEGKGSTRVILISL
-214 TLHLLSVF
+214 SLHLLSVF
-222 AFVSLGNAI
+222 AFLALGNAI

-271 FGLLSVEPERA
+271 FGLVSVEPERA

-302 LGIPTFFQKP
+302 LGTPTFFQKP
-312 IEDLVDAR
+312 IEDPVDAR

>member
-10 IISIIQIAL
+10 IISAIQIAL
-19 TVILLVA
+19 TVVLLVA
-26 LARLLDPARLRQL
+26 LARVLDPAKLRQL
-39 LQAAD
+39 LQAAN
-44 PVWLMIGFVILAA
+44 PVWLTVGFIILTA

-73 SAPRYRMS
+73 SAPQYRMW

-88 LSMLCS
+88 LSMLCA

-108 YVLSGRTPIGTA
+108 YALSGRTPIGTV

-133 ALATLVIVSVLILPR
+133 ALATLVMVSVLVLPG
-148 FFIAQPLLLLSVAIA
+148 FFSAQPLLLLSVAIA
-163 VCGLATYLVLTRL
+163 VCGPATYLVLTRL
-176 VPRLKGAQ
+176 VPRLRGTQ
-184 RAALAARELGLDLRR
+184 RLVLAARELGLDLKR
-199 TVEGSGRARVILISL
+199 TVEGKGSTRVILISL
-214 TLHLLSVF
+214 SLHLLSVF
-222 AFVSLGNAI
+222 AFLALGNAI

-271 FGLLSVEPERA
+271 FGLVSVEPERA

-302 LGIPTFFQKP
+302 LGTPTFFQKP
-312 IEDLVDAR
+312 IDDPVNAR

>member
-10 IISIIQIAL
+10 IISAIQIAL
-19 TVILLVA
+19 TVVLLVA
-26 LARLLDPARLRQL
+26 LARVLDPAKLRQL
-39 LQAAD
+39 LQAAN
-44 PVWLMIGFVILAA
+44 PVWLTVGFIILTA

-73 SAPRYRMS
+73 SAPQYRMW

-88 LSMLCS
+88 LSMLCA

-108 YVLSGRTPIGTA
+108 YALSGRTPIGTV

-133 ALATLVIVSVLILPR
+133 ALATLVMVSVLVLPG
-148 FFIAQPLLLLSVAIA
+148 FFSAQPLLLLSVAIA
-163 VCGLATYLVLTRL
+163 VCGPATYLVLTRL
-176 VPRLKGAQ
+176 VPRLRGTQ
-184 RAALAARELGLDLRR
+184 RLVLAARELGLDLRR
-199 TVEGSGRARVILISL
+199 TVEGKGSARVILISL
-214 TLHLLSVF
+214 SLHLLSVF
-222 AFVSLGNAI
+222 AFLALGNAI

-271 FGLLSVEPERA
+271 FGLVSVEPERA

-302 LGIPTFFQKP
+302 LGTPTFFQKP
-312 IEDLVDAR
+312 IDDPVNAR

>member
-1 MRFLSPKVL
+1 MRFLSPKIL
-10 IISIIQIAL
+10 IISVIQIAL
-19 TVILLVA
+19 TVVLLVA
-26 LARLLDPARLRQL
+26 LARLLDPAKLRQL
-39 LQAAD
+39 LQAAN
-44 PVWLMIGFVILAA
+44 PVWLTVGFLILTA

-62 AERWRLVVVAL
+62 AERWRLVAVAL
-73 SAPRYRMS
+73 SAPQYRMW

-108 YVLSGRTPIGTA
+108 YALSGRTPIGMV

-133 ALATLVIVSVLILPR
+133 ALATLVIVSVLVLPG
-148 FFIAQPLLLLSVAIA
+148 FFSAQPLLLLSVAIA
-163 VCGLATYLVLTRL
+163 VCGPATYLALTRL
-176 VPRLKGAQ
+176 VPRLRGTQ
-184 RAALAARELGLDLRR
+184 RLVLAARELGLDLKR
-199 TVEGSGRARVILISL
+199 TVEGKGSTRVILISL
-214 TLHLLSVF
+214 SLHLLSVF
-222 AFVSLGNAI
+222 AFLALGNAI
-231 GMPEVDFVHYLAI
+231 AMPEVDFVHYLAI

-271 FGLLSVEPERA
+271 FGLVSVEPERA

-302 LGIPTFFQKP
+302 LGTPTFFQKP
-312 IEDLVDAR
+312 IEDPVDAR